1 MSELLSGVRE
11 GIKLREG
18 YSIAIVGPPN
28 AGKSTLL
35 NVIAKNDV
43 AITSDVPGTTRDLVR
58 VVVNVGGWLLSLLIQ
73 LVLELILILI

>member
-1 MSELLSGVRE
+1 M
-11 GIKLREG
+11 
-18 YSIAIVGPPN
+18 GPPN

-58 VVVNVGGWLLSLLIQ
+58 VVVNVEGWLLSLLIQ
-73 LVLELILILI
+73 LVLDLILILI